1 MLTGRQITPVTR
13 EKGLGMMP
21 HGFIWTRTQA
31 PNLGQEGGNSAVA
44 TPTLDRHSGKESRE
58 GGRASL
64 TLVSDLPWGLQSLAV
79 AIFACTLRE
88 LPQYATNINV
98 SITGSTITAP
108 SPLIL
113 YLDTGFHFVCVL
125 YVCLC
130 VCSCL
135 QVHIHVCESA

>member
-1 MLTGRQITPVTR
+1 
-13 EKGLGMMP
+13 MP

-64 TLVSDLPWGLQSLAV
+64 PLVSDLPWGLQSLAV
-79 AIFACTLRE
+79 AIFACALRE
-88 LPQYATNINV
+88 LPQYVAKINV
-98 SITGSTITAP
+98 SIMGNTMTAP

-113 YLDTGFHFVCVL
+113 YLDTGFHFVC
-125 YVCLC
+125 CMC
-130 VCSCL
+130 A
-135 QVHIHVCESA
+135 HVCRSTSVCVKVHDKNIG